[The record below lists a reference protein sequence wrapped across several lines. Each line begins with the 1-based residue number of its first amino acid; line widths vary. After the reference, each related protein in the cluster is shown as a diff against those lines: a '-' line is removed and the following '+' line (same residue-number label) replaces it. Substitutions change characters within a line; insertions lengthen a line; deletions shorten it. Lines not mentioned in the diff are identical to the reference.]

1 MRKRWR
7 VVVLI
12 IIGVLAFVLGGF
24 LLVLRLT
31 SPPVLAAPISAEP
44 KALPEA
50 WLEPGS
56 TQLEDEAVP
65 PALQTSSVASP
76 PSEARWIPF
85 STSGTLALVGKDRPF
100 GEESYELDVRE
111 DGITLV
117 SNGRFWFKVVIAT
130 INVTFEQRYETDSSL
145 RPRLY
150 EAAFDAPLGQDRSI
164 RSEVIDGVAHITSD
178 DEREEIPIDD
188 DTFVLGM
195 FSTYALLPVLFPLWE
210 SDGLASF
217 DVLMFGGPP
226 QQDEMEGGVLPR
238 MSIERLSS
246 MRIRAE
252 SLTLSVDAYAITSD
266 FGDSLLLARDNE
278 LLAVLAG
285 GDEESLLVY
294 RTDYFPDGF
303 EIVDDA
309 AGSSAPPASSVP

>member
-1 MRKRWR
+1 MRRRWWII
-7 VVVLI
+7 VLI
-12 IIGVLAFVLGGF
+12 VVAVLAIVFGGF

-31 SPPVLAAPISAEP
+31 SPPALDAPIPAES

-56 TQLEDEAVP
+56 PRLQDEVAPPVP
-65 PALQTSSVASP
+65 QTPSATSR
-76 PSEARWIPF
+76 PSEERWTPY
-85 STSGTLALVGKDRPF
+85 STTGTLALVGEDRPF
-100 GEESYELDVRE
+100 GEESYQLDVRE

-117 SNGRFWFKVVIAT
+117 SYGRFWFKVLVAT
-130 INVTFEQRYETDSSL
+130 ISVTFEQTYETDGNL

-164 RSEVIDGVAHITSD
+164 HNEIVDGVAYITSGN
-178 DEREEIPIDD
+178 ERMEIRIGD
-188 DTFVLGM
+188 DTLVLGT

-226 QQDEMEGGVLPR
+226 GQSEMESGALPR
-238 MSIERLSS
+238 MTVERLSP
-246 MRIRAE
+246 MRIRAQGQ
-252 SLTLSVDAYAITSD
+252 TLSVDAFAVTSD
-266 FGDSLLLARDNE
+266 IGNSLLLARDNE
-278 LLAVLAG
+278 FLAVLAE

-294 RTDYFPDGF
+294 RTDFFPEGF
-303 EIVDDA
+303 EIVEDEDT
-309 AGSSAPPASSVP
+309 AGPDS